1 MSKIDSPAELQEQNG
16 RCIVGVHLDV
26 DSLRVV
32 EVSRG
37 RVARWASVPY
47 PPDVAPGTPE
57 FPAFLKKNMADF
69 HSAFHRT
76 SLWVV
81 GPLPSLQVRFLSLP
95 KTRPRQLP
103 NLVYWTFRKEIP
115 FDPVQTIFDYD
126 TEGDAAAGAAKKTT
140 DATAYTVGRGDV
152 DALMGQFE
160 AAGLPVDGVVIPSFA
175 LRNLFGVR
183 SLAHVGPALGLYAG
197 SDSSALLFFKGK
209 QVIAHRVFKTGMNVV
224 LDVLRDRYPDWSQ
237 AKTYQTIRAALAAP
251 AASEPSAEPATAE
264 AARIAETVHVA
275 FDRLI
280 QQVER
285 SLSAYQAGKSE
296 EEIQNI
302 YVAGSVAGLPGL
314 VKELGTKLGLA
325 SAPLDLFRPGLL
337 EAGVA
342 PPAGPEEAGMLTLAL
357 GAAFSDPARTPN
369 LLHTYVERAQ
379 EARRARWRLAAAVG
393 GVVGLVLLVAAG
405 GWIGQR
411 NRRLRAELE
420 TVQTQ
425 IRQFAPYPDRAM
437 IQAMLEEATRDSRQ
451 MKNMAGRSLPVAAL
465 NQLARSTPPDIRLTS
480 IALERD
486 VDTKTGKKSKNAAAA
501 GPKIRVELN
510 GMVLGPPGAQESKL
524 ASYVLRLEDAE
535 SFERVAVN
543 RSDEGRE
550 GQQQVL
556 LFALD
561 LRMDD
566 LAGKPPAPED
576 PKGGTP

>member
-1 MSKIDSPAELQEQNG
+1 
-16 RCIVGVHLDV
+16 
-26 DSLRVV
+26 
-32 EVSRG
+32 
-37 RVARWASVPY
+37 
-47 PPDVAPGTPE
+47 
-57 FPAFLKKNMADF
+57 
-69 HSAFHRT
+69 
-76 SLWVV
+76 
-81 GPLPSLQVRFLSLP
+81 
-95 KTRPRQLP
+95 
-103 NLVYWTFRKEIP
+103 
-115 FDPVQTIFDYD
+115 
-126 TEGDAAAGAAKKTT
+126 
-140 DATAYTVGRGDV
+140 
-152 DALMGQFE
+152 
-160 AAGLPVDGVVIPSFA
+160 
-175 LRNLFGVR
+175 
-183 SLAHVGPALGLYAG
+183 
-197 SDSSALLFFKGK
+197 
-209 QVIAHRVFKTGMNVV
+209 
-224 LDVLRDRYPDWSQ
+224 
-237 AKTYQTIRAALAAP
+237 
-251 AASEPSAEPATAE
+251 
-264 AARIAETVHVA
+264 
-275 FDRLI
+275 
-280 QQVER
+280 
-285 SLSAYQAGKSE
+285 
-296 EEIQNI
+296 
-302 YVAGSVAGLPGL
+302 
-314 VKELGTKLGLA
+314 
-325 SAPLDLFRPGLL
+325 
-337 EAGVA
+337 
-342 PPAGPEEAGMLTLAL
+342 MLTLAL

-543 RSDEGRE
+543 RSEEGRE

-566 LAGKPPAPED
+566 LAGNAPASED

>member
-140 DATAYTVGRGDV
+140 DATAYTVSRGDV

-237 AKTYQTIRAALAAP
+237 AKTYR
-251 AASEPSAEPATAE
+251 
-264 AARIAETVHVA
+264 R
-275 FDRLI
+275 F
-280 QQVER
+280 
-285 SLSAYQAGKSE
+285 
-296 EEIQNI
+296 
-302 YVAGSVAGLPGL
+302 
-314 VKELGTKLGLA
+314 
-325 SAPLDLFRPGLL
+325 
-337 EAGVA
+337 
-342 PPAGPEEAGMLTLAL
+342 
-357 GAAFSDPARTPN
+357 
-369 LLHTYVERAQ
+369 
-379 EARRARWRLAAAVG
+379 ARRSRGR
-393 GVVGLVLLVAAG
+393 
-405 GWIGQR
+405 R
-411 NRRLRAELE
+411 PPSRRPNRPPPRPRG
-420 TVQTQ
+420 
-425 IRQFAPYPDRAM
+425 
-437 IQAMLEEATRDSRQ
+437 SRKPS
-451 MKNMAGRSLPVAAL
+451 MSP
-465 NQLARSTPPDIRLTS
+465 S
-480 IALERD
+480 IA
-486 VDTKTGKKSKNAAAA
+486 
-501 GPKIRVELN
+501 
-510 GMVLGPPGAQESKL
+510 
-524 ASYVLRLEDAE
+524 
-535 SFERVAVN
+535 
-543 RSDEGRE
+543 
-550 GQQQVL
+550 
-556 LFALD
+556 
-561 LRMDD
+561 
-566 LAGKPPAPED
+566 
-576 PKGGTP
+576 

>member
-1 MSKIDSPAELQEQNG
+1 MSKIDTPAELQEQSG
-16 RCIVGVHLDV
+16 RCVVGVHLDI

-47 PPDVAPGTPE
+47 PPDLAPGAKG
-57 FPAFLKKNMADF
+57 FPAFLKTSLAEF
-69 HSAFHRT
+69 HSAFHRAA
-76 SLWVV
+76 LWVV

-95 KTRPRQLP
+95 KTRPRQLS

-115 FDPVQTIFDYD
+115 FDPAQTIFDYD
-126 TEGDAAAGAAKKTT
+126 TEGEAIAAGAAKKTT

-152 DALMGQFE
+152 DALVDQFE

-183 SLAHVGPALGLYAG
+183 PLAHAGPALGLYVG

-209 QVIAHRVFKTGMNVV
+209 QVIAHRVFKTGMNVM
-224 LDVLRDRYPDWSQ
+224 LDVLRDRHPDWSL
-237 AKTYQTIRAALAAP
+237 AKTYQAIRAALVAP
-251 AASEPSAEPATAE
+251 PAEPVS
-264 AARIAETVHVA
+264 AADERIAETVHVA
-275 FDRLI
+275 FERLI

-285 SLSAYQAGKSE
+285 SLAAYQAGQSE

-325 SAPLDLFRPGLL
+325 SSPLDLFRPGLM

-369 LLHTYVERAQ
+369 LLHTYVGRAQ
-379 EARRARWRLAAAVG
+379 EARRARWRLVALVG
-393 GVVGLVLLVAAG
+393 GIVGLVLLAAAG

-411 NRRLRAELE
+411 NRRLRSELE
-420 TVQTQ
+420 TVQVQ

-437 IQAMLEEATRDSRQ
+437 IQTMLKEAASDSRQ

-465 NQLARSTPPDIRLTS
+465 NQLALGTPPDVRLTS
-480 IALERD
+480 IVLDRAAEAQA
-486 VDTKTGKKSKNAAAA
+486 GKKGKDAAAA
-501 GPKIRVELN
+501 GPKIRVQLN

-535 SFERVAVN
+535 MFERVSVS
-543 RSDEGRE
+543 RSEEGRE

-561 LRMDD
+561 MRMDD
-566 LAGKPPAPED
+566 LGGNPPAQTASAD
-576 PKGGTP
+576 RKGGTP